1 MEHSISGGKAVRRA
15 LLTRFHQS
23 DLKAW
28 IYGKASP
35 YRELMAWYRCA
46 MMEVETKFKV
56 MNEELSL
63 RYDRNPIESIKTR
76 LKSPESIVEKLTRK
90 GLPLS
95 PESVEENVSDIAGVR
110 VICSYTSDI
119 YMLSEAL
126 LRQDGIELIREK
138 DYIRQP
144 KPNGYRSLH
153 LIVAVPIFL
162 HDQKKMVKV
171 EVQLRTISMDWWASL
186 EHKIRYKKG
195 LPSIAEVERE
205 LYECAQLGAEL
216 EARMENIQHKVD
228 EYQSNHERQ
237 GDEKT
242 RWRTKLQFWQIPT
255 VASMNKCRRNLAFLP
270 YQCRSSLMEK
280 TILKVCP
287 SHRRSSIS
295 ACVMAQTSVPRSLHP
310 DSLLRNGM
318 DCWKSTT
325 RLFTSPCQEAC
336 PAQSKRR
343 GPSRADTEAKYTS

>member
-186 EHKIRYKKG
+186 EHKIRYKKV

-216 EARMENIQHKVD
+216 ETRMENIQCRVD
-228 EYQSNHERQ
+228 EYHSANGCHEE
-237 GDEKT
+237 GKA
-242 RWRTKLQFWQIPT
+242 WRKTKLPF
-255 VASMNKCRRNLAFLP
+255 
-270 YQCRSSLMEK
+270 
-280 TILKVCP
+280 
-287 SHRRSSIS
+287 
-295 ACVMAQTSVPRSLHP
+295 
-310 DSLLRNGM
+310 
-318 DCWKSTT
+318 
-325 RLFTSPCQEAC
+325 
-336 PAQSKRR
+336 
-343 GPSRADTEAKYTS
+343 